1 MLTRSFVKYKFEKKF
16 ENNKVFQ
23 RDWVNMKKTMLSKV
37 AFFGLALASAAS
49 AAVTVNTAEGWLESA
64 FIEWAPVSGAKSYT
78 VYADGK
84 AIDKQLIRS
93 YGSYMRADV
102 VGLKAGSHTLKVE
115 SDNGQ
120 ASDAKTVTVK
130 AHDRAGFAF
139 VDTKNHVPGAYNMD
153 GTLKNGAVVLY
164 ISENTKNTVTMDVVT
179 SSKGTTTT
187 CKSFQG
193 ILNCMKK
200 GYETRPVDF
209 RFIGNVT
216 DSDSLVQGDML
227 IDLGSSE
234 KSFVTVEGI
243 GTDAV
248 ANGWGIRIKNAQNI
262 EVRNMGI
269 MNVNSGEGDNI
280 GLQQNDQYVWVHNND
295 FFYGDAGSDKDQ
307 VKGDGALD
315 CKLSTYITFS
325 YNHFWDNGKSN
336 LLGLKGESTDGYF
349 ITYHHNWYDHSDSRH
364 PRIRFY
370 SAHVYNNY
378 YDGNAKYGIG
388 STLGSSVFAEANY
401 FRNCKYP
408 MLTSM
413 QGSDVYAG
421 TTKRD
426 PANYGTFSKEAGGS
440 IKAFNNYIEGGTFI
454 PYGASKYILKGVETA
469 IGAIDSKKD
478 FDAYVVTS
486 RDQKMPAEV
495 TSYDGANVH
504 NNFDLNLPYSYNV
517 DEPAAAKTNVMTYAG
532 RVKGGDFK
540 WTFNNAVDDEKYAV
554 DEKLKASLVAY
565 TGSLKSI
572 QGDGDIKPVIPS
584 SSSVAS
590 SSSVSS
596 SSSKPVSSS
605 SVSSSSSKP
614 VSSSSVSSSSSK
626 PASSSSVASSSSR
639 GENEDVV
646 DEGETTIAISESIV
660 HNFTEDAAS
669 SDYFEFV
676 GSLSDSKG
684 SVTYKNEELTRC
696 LKMESAT
703 QISFTLAKSA
713 KVTLVFN
720 SDFVKGVKI
729 DGAKV
734 TAASGIVEVDLA
746 AGAHTITKGDVANL
760 YLIAVE
766 ISSTTPESSSSVKD
780 PESSSSSETSA
791 SSSSEKNPESSSSKD
806 DENAI
811 IAKDFAPN
819 ALHFEAGRLT
829 VNVDGLQR
837 VVIMGMTG
845 KVVYAGSANVVN
857 MNAFPKGMYIV
868 QVKASAGMFQ
878 KRILNK

>member
-1 MLTRSFVKYKFEKKF
+1 
-16 ENNKVFQ
+16 
-23 RDWVNMKKTMLSKV
+23 MKKSILSKM
-37 AFFGLALASAAS
+37 AFFGLALASVAS
-49 AAVTVNTAEGWLESA
+49 AAVTVNNAEGWLESA
-64 FIEWAPVSGAKSYT
+64 FIEWAPVSGATSYT
-78 VYADGK
+78 VYADGNK
-84 AIDKQLIRS
+84 IDNQLIRS

-115 SDNGQ
+115 SNNGQ
-120 ASDAKTVTVK
+120 VSDVKTVTVK

-139 VDTKNHVPGAYNMD
+139 ADTKNHVPGAYNMD
-153 GTLKNGAVVLY
+153 GTLKSGAIVLY
-164 ISENTKNTVTMDVVT
+164 ISENTKNNVTMDVVT
-179 SSKGTTTT
+179 SSKGAKTT

-269 MNVNSGEGDNI
+269 MNVNSTEGDNI

-295 FFYGDAGSDKDQ
+295 FFYGDAGSDADQ

-325 YNHFWDNGKSN
+325 YNHFFDNGKSN
-336 LLGLKGESTDGYF
+336 LLGLKEGTTEGYY

-364 PRIRFY
+364 PRVRYY

-388 STLGSSVFAEANY
+388 STLGSSIFAEGNY

-426 PANYGTFSKEAGGS
+426 LSNGTFSSEAGGS

-454 PYGASKYILKGVETA
+454 AYGASKYILKGSETS
-469 IGAIDSKKD
+469 IGSIDSKKD

-486 RDQKMPAEV
+486 RNATMPAEI
-495 TSYDGANVH
+495 TSYSGANKH
-504 NNFDLNLPYSYNV
+504 NNFDLNLPYTYTA

-540 WTFNNAVDDEKYAV
+540 WSFSAADDEKYAV
-554 DEKLKASLVAY
+554 DQKLKNALVAY

-572 QGDGDIKPVIPS
+572 QGDGNITPIVTPSSS
-584 SSSVAS
+584 SSSVA
-590 SSSVSS
+590 
-596 SSSKPVSSS
+596 SSS

-684 SVTYKNEELTRC
+684 SVTYNNEELTRC

-734 TAASGIVEVDLA
+734 TAVGGIVAMDLA

-760 YLIAVE
+760 YLISVAIE
-766 ISSTTPESSSSVKD
+766 NSTNPGSSSSSSTNPESSSSSEKD
-780 PESSSSSETSA
+780 PESSSSSET
-791 SSSSEKNPESSSSKD
+791 NPESSSSEGD
-806 DENAI
+806 GNAI
-811 IAKDFAPN
+811 FAQGFDRN
-819 ALHFEAGRLT
+819 ALHLDAGRLT

-837 VVIMGMTG
+837 VVVMGMTG
-845 KVVYAGSANVVN
+845 KVVYVGSSNAVN

-868 QVKASAGMFQ
+868 QVKASAGMLQ